1 MEILRT
7 GTTVTAT
14 IAVGEAD
21 TAYDVAVL
29 DLADMSSTTTEIVSS
44 SSSEVA
50 VSLSAKYDNSYLIT
64 IDGED
69 TEVHVVRP
77 YVDAEAVK
85 DTQTEIDEYADN
97 ELVARAIIDSI
108 IPEGF
113 YYKKVAIETTGLGA
127 DYLPVWQNVRKV
139 LKVYENNILIY
150 DLENADSYDIAF
162 NLSDDK
168 SAIVQTYTGA
178 FNRAQGASL
187 VLPAAESDILDTT
200 FNFRGF
206 PRSFDYTIVVEAGY
220 RNIPTDIVK
229 ATKMLIDDISCGK
242 LDYYK
247 RYISDYSS
255 EQFKMKFSQE
265 VFEGTGNIL
274 VDKILSKY
282 AKSIRMLGVL

>member
-7 GTTVTAT
+7 GSTVTAT
-14 IAVGEAD
+14 IAVDDAD
-21 TAYDVAVL
+21 TAYDVTVV
-29 DLADMSSTTTEIVSS
+29 DLADMSSTTTEITSS
-44 SSSEVA
+44 SDSEVA
-50 VSLSAKYDNSYLIT
+50 VSLSAKYDNWYRIT
-64 IDGED
+64 IDGDE
-69 TEVHVVRP
+69 TEVNVVRP

-85 DTQTEIDEYADN
+85 ETQTEIDEYADN

-113 YYKKVAIETTGLGA
+113 YYKKEALEITGLGA
-127 DYLPVWQNVRKV
+127 DYLPVWANVRKV

-150 DLENADSYDIAF
+150 DVDNASNYDVAF
-162 NLSDDK
+162 QLSDDK
-168 SAIVQTYTGA
+168 TSIIQTYTGA
-178 FNRAQGASL
+178 FNRMQGASL

-200 FNFRGF
+200 FNLRGF
-206 PRSFDYTIVVEAGY
+206 PRSFDYTIVVETGH

-265 VFEGTGNIL
+265 VFEGTGNII